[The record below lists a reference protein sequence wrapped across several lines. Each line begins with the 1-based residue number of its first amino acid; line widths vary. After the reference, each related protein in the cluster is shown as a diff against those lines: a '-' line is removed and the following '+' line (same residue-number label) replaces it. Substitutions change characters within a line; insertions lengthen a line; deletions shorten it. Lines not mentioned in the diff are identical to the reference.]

1 MCVAKMKTGT
11 ALLIGA
17 LSLTGIVIG
26 SVLASREAA
35 AEEPPVIPPEEEE
48 EVIDAVLRHGYVWW
62 AGLTAWKDVYTGY
75 PNSWPADTD
84 ITFSWEIRNT
94 GNVGAY
100 FQVYLFEPGDWF
112 YLEPRDKIQV
122 FEEVH
127 TQAVPVM
134 PGYQYCRIM
143 ILGRKITGE
152 RIGAVWASEDFE
164 VTYV

>member
-1 MCVAKMKTGT
+1 MKTGT
-11 ALLIGA
+11 VALLGLGA
-17 LSLTGIVIG
+17 LGLTAVVVG
-26 SVLASREAA
+26 VLTSREAA
-35 AEEPPVIPPEEEE
+35 AEEEPPIPIPPEEEE
-48 EVIDAVLRHGYVWW
+48 IIDAELRHGHVWW
-62 AGLTAWKDVYTGY
+62 AGETAWKDIHTRY

-84 ITFSWEIRNT
+84 ITLAWKIKNT

-112 YLEPRDKIQV
+112 YLEPGDETQV

-143 ILGRKITGE
+143 ILGRKVTGE